1 MGARAK
7 MTEALIL
14 ISCLLEDDK
23 RMIEV
28 NYKISTAP
36 AASGLSYC
44 YGHSTGLGIS
54 VQPPNKSGQNLR
66 KWVNN
71 GKSKN
76 QEMRDYAWSLEL
88 SILDLVTAR
97 RMQ

>member
-1 MGARAK
+1 

-14 ISCLLEDDK
+14 IICLLEDDK

-36 AASGLSYC
+36 AASGLSYRF
-44 YGHSTGLGIS
+44 GHSTGLGIS
-54 VQPPNKSGQNLR
+54 VQPPNKSGQNLEH
-66 KWVNN
+66 WVNN

-88 SILDLVTAR
+88 SIVQVNPR
-97 RMQ
+97 RML